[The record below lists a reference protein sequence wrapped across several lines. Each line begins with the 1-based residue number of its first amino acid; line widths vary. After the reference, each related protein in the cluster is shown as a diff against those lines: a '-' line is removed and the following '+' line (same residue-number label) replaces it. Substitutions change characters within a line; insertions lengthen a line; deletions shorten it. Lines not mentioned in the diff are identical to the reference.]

1 MKIINSFLAILA
13 LSIVFVSCESDFVP
27 PHESVPKGGF
37 VRFDVEVESISFV
50 MDLTKETN
58 PVFTAPIMAPSD
70 NVIAYDLSFNL
81 VSTQGVA
88 GPFTIASIT
97 SLPTNL
103 TFDAETVA
111 KAAGVNLEDL
121 KGRLDFNAEVTREDG
136 TVFTFGDFT
145 GDLNNPGQRQAMQFS
160 VSLVCPSD
168 LAGTFDYVQTNMV
181 ANGATCGQS
190 SISGTVTW
198 TETAPGLY
206 ATDDASFGQ
215 FGDCYGDTPAAGL
228 SINDS
233 CDLISVAGSDQYGD
247 GYTYKVISVEGS
259 SLTLEWTN
267 TFKDGG
273 TVVLTRQD
281 GKDWPQLGS

>member
-1 MKIINSFLAILA
+1 MKIIHSFLAIMA
-13 LSIVFVSCESDFVP
+13 LSLVFVSCESDYVP

-37 VRFDVEVESISFV
+37 VRFDAEVESINFV
-50 MDLTKETN
+50 MDLTKESN
-58 PVFTAPIMAPSD
+58 PVFSAPIIAPSD
-70 NVIAYDLSFNL
+70 NVSAYDLSFNL
-81 VSTQGVA
+81 VSTAGVA
-88 GPFTIASIT
+88 GPFNIANIT
-97 SLPTNL
+97 SLPTTL
-103 TFDAETVA
+103 SFDAETVA
-111 KAAGVNLEDL
+111 KAAGIDLADL
-121 KGRLDFNAEVTREDG
+121 KGRLDFNAQVTREDG
-136 TVFTFGDFT
+136 TIFTFNDFT

-168 LAGTFDYVQTNMV
+168 LAGTLDYVQTNMV
-181 ANGATCGQS
+181 ANGTPCGQS

-198 TETAPGLY
+198 TETGPGLY

-233 CDLISVAGSDQYGD
+233 CDLISVVGSDQYGD
-247 GYTYKVISVEGS
+247 AYTYNIISIDGPT
-259 SLTLEWTN
+259 LTLEWTN
-267 TFKDGG
+267 TFQDGG

>member
-1 MKIINSFLAILA
+1 LA
-13 LSIVFVSCESDFVP
+13 
-27 PHESVPKGGF
+27 
-37 VRFDVEVESISFV
+37 
-50 MDLTKETN
+50 
-58 PVFTAPIMAPSD
+58 
-70 NVIAYDLSFNL
+70 
-81 VSTQGVA
+81 
-88 GPFTIASIT
+88 
-97 SLPTNL
+97 
-103 TFDAETVA
+103 
-111 KAAGVNLEDL
+111 DL

-136 TVFTFGDFT
+136 TVFTFDDFT

-168 LAGTFDYVQTNMV
+168 LAGTFDYVQTNMK
-181 ANGATCGQS
+181 ANGANCGQA

-198 TETAPGLY
+198 TETGAGLY

-215 FGDCYGDTPAAGL
+215 FGDCYGDNPAAGL

-247 GYTYKVISVEGS
+247 GYTYDVISVEGPT
-259 SLTLEWTN
+259 LTLEWTN
-267 TFKDGG
+267 TFNDGG